1 MQSSPPVRAWERRD
15 SREQDESDYSLDLG
29 ALDMDTVSDM
39 DIPKQ
44 HVDRIF
50 SEDIDG
56 PSDFTQNMEMWMR
69 GGKTPSRKGT
79 LKGAKSTTQPIEEGR
94 EDMDDNVIRRDMLEV
109 PQNETRGQHDEHTGS
124 HKSNH
129 TPDTSPPKAS
139 PSVHEEPFSSEWH
152 TYDSTSTPAPPV
164 HKQFLQPTVEEYYSE
179 LSPGQ
184 RASVHSRGRSLY
196 SPRSAQKHS
205 PSKEDESTPGRAS
218 SPTLSPVRS
227 PILQRSAP
235 NSRPGTAGTAY
246 SKEAFND
253 EEKNEL
259 ERQLSQLSAK
269 CQQLEHLNEALDRA
283 LEEDKRTR
291 KEESDAHEARLAEAT
306 RRERDL
312 AEMKEAAYKHND
324 GFRREFAELKEKLRD
339 QERLADNARL
349 GSEGSERELGDE
361 IKRLRDQMDAQQT
374 EHRQEVKTLEQDV
387 QLARRSRD
395 DAVASAKAHREELE
409 ARNGLQEA
417 EIERLRTALQ
427 EAHEDEATIE
437 DLERRLSEANAEVAR
452 LKQDKGDLETMISA
466 VRGQLAKSKFDQ
478 GGQVSKVTAERTR
491 AVELAAGLQ
500 RQLTDL
506 RQQLRDEQTSHEE
519 ELEQIRSS
527 YSQADQTTAQELQVI
542 QAELQAKQTELNEAI
557 LERDEAKDAL
567 QIRESE
573 VEKASAELDDAKA
586 VNVALD
592 SRITEKMQRRDR
604 YWREK
609 LEEADRERQ
618 LMAKALMHQW
628 GREEVGIESP
638 QLYKYRYASPEKER
652 ERPKSMAAP

>member
-15 SREQDESDYSLDLG
+15 SQDQSDYSLDLG
-29 ALDMDTVSDM
+29 ALDQDTASDM

-44 HVDRIF
+44 KVDRIF

-79 LKGAKSTTQPIEEGR
+79 LKGAQSAGQPIEEDR
-94 EDMDDNVIRRDMLEV
+94 EDTRDNVVRRDMLEV
-109 PQNETRGQHDEHTGS
+109 PHQETGAQQDEHTGS
-124 HKSNH
+124 HKSHH
-129 TPDTSPPKAS
+129 TPDNSPPKAS
-139 PSVHEEPFSSEWH
+139 PHVHEEPFSSEWH
-152 TYDSTSTPAPPV
+152 TYDSASTPAPPV
-164 HKQFLQPTVEEYYSE
+164 HKQFLQSTVEEYYSE

-196 SPRSAQKHS
+196 SPRSAQKHLS
-205 PSKEDESTPGRAS
+205 SKEDESTPGRAS

-227 PILQRSAP
+227 PIIHRSGP
-235 NSRPGTAGTAY
+235 NSRPGTAGTSY
-246 SKEAFND
+246 SKEVFND

-283 LEEDKRTR
+283 LEEDKRIR
-291 KEESDAHEARLAEAT
+291 KQESDAHEAKLTEAA

-312 AEMKEAAYKHND
+312 TEMKEAAYKHND

-349 GSEGSERELGDE
+349 GSEGSERELRDE
-361 IKRLRDQMDAQQT
+361 IKRLRDQMEAQQT
-374 EHRQEVKTLEQDV
+374 EHTQEVKTLEQDV

-395 DAVASAKAHREELE
+395 DAVERAEAHREELE
-409 ARNGLQEA
+409 ARNGLQDA
-417 EIERLRTALQ
+417 EIERLRAALQ
-427 EAHEDEATIE
+427 QAHEDEAAIGN
-437 DLERRLSEANAEVAR
+437 LERRLSEANVEVAR
-452 LKQDKGDLETMISA
+452 LKQDKGDLETTIAA
-466 VRGQLAKSKFDQ
+466 VRSQLAKSKLDQ
-478 GGQVSKVTAERTR
+478 GGQVNKVISERTR

-506 RQQLRDEQTSHEE
+506 RQEFKDEQSNHQD
-519 ELEQIRSS
+519 ELEQMKT
-527 YSQADQTTAQELQVI
+527 SQTRADQITSQEIEVI

-567 QIRESE
+567 QTRESE
-573 VEKASAELDDAKA
+573 LEKARAQLDDGKA
-586 VNVALD
+586 VNAALD
-592 SRITEKMQRRDR
+592 SRMTEKMQRRDR

-609 LEEADRERQ
+609 LEEANQERQ

-638 QLYKYRYASPEKER
+638 QLYKYRYASPEKGR
-652 ERPKSMAAP
+652 ERPKSMAAA